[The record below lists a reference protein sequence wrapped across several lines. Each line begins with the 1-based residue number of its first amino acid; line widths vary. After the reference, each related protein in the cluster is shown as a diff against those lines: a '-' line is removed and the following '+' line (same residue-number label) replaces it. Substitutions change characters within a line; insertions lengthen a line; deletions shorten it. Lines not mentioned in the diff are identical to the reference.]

1 MVSDKNLNKF
11 IDKLHL
17 RSSNKIWRHVVKE
30 YGDEVSKEQF
40 NRVMKK
46 RIKDPVNEIKK
57 NKKKFMNA
65 IFSDH
70 PYSYVMDILEE

>member
-30 YGDEVSKEQF
+30 YGDVVSKEQLGREDQKIL
-40 NRVMKK
+40 NGLK
-46 RIKDPVNEIKK
+46 RLRELKRE
-57 NKKKFMNA
+57 
-65 IFSDH
+65 
-70 PYSYVMDILEE
+70 Y